1 MRKSLRKLRQEK
13 QFIPL
18 TVNQED
24 YDTAARLKPDWLD
37 EDEAK
42 VWDKLAPLASF
53 SGRLTEQFAEAFGE
67 YCCLR
72 VRIITVRRELNKTGW
87 YYTTEGRHGEQR
99 KAKPEA
105 TQYNDDYR
113 KWQALSSK
121 FGMTPGS
128 VKNLKVV
135 EPEED
140 DGFDALL
147 RQ

>member
-1 MRKSLRKLRQEK
+1 MIRKTPRQLRQEK
-13 QFIPL
+13 LFIPL

-24 YDTAARLKPDWLD
+24 IETAERLKPDWLD
-37 EDEAK
+37 AEEGAI
-42 VWDKLAPLASF
+42 WDRLAPLASF
-53 SGRLTEQFAEAFGE
+53 TGRLTEQYSEAFAE

-72 VRIITVRRELNKTGW
+72 VRIINIRRELNKTGW
-87 YYTTEGRHGEQR
+87 FYVTEGRHGEQR
-99 KAKPEA
+99 KLKPEA
-105 TQYNDDYR
+105 MQYNDDYR

-140 DGFDALL
+140 DGFDAL
-147 RQ
+147 